1 MKLIC
6 TDTVLPRYVVVST
19 PGDVWD
25 EVGEWSLR
33 VVTVREKSG
42 KNKDVLR
49 SGKIFDIVK
58 VSEKSEFC
66 FTIYSS

>member
-1 MKLIC
+1 MVPQGRHGQGK
-6 TDTVLPRYVVVST
+6 
-19 PGDVWD
+19 
-25 EVGEWSLR
+25 
-33 VVTVREKSG
+33 VREKSG